1 MPMVKIGQDTYN
13 DVTTP
18 IYLMQG
24 MATRDAEDK
33 PVNDTDHAV
42 VGIAAA
48 EDKDGNTVYV
58 NLNGWR
64 DNYGIVR
71 RICKRDSVLA
81 IGKLTTR
88 EINGRV
94 YYDLNADFVAL
105 NGAGFLGSVSADE
118 PPKFKPAGRPVG
130 VSAEDFDDG
139 LGDLPDAEGFTELN
153 DDGGELPF

>member
-18 IYLMQG
+18 VYLMQG

-33 PVNDTDHAV
+33 PVNDVAHAV

-81 IGKLTTR
+81 IGKLTTH
-88 EINGRV
+88 EHNGRT

-105 NGAGFLGSVSADE
+105 NGAGFVGSVGADE
-118 PPKFKPAGRPVG
+118 PPKFKPAGRPVDVG
-130 VSAEDFDDG
+130 ADDFDG
-139 LGDLPDAEGFTELN
+139 GFSEIA
-153 DDGGELPF
+153 DDGELPFD